1 MATDSST
8 IATNPEITTT
18 GVRLRRLDDLPGPRA
33 WPLVGNLLDTRP
45 ERFHLQL
52 EEWSRR
58 YGPLVTYRLGT
69 ERALLVSDAA
79 LAQQVFRAR
88 PDTFRRMSR
97 MANVI
102 QELLGPNV
110 FSAEGAEW
118 RSLRRLVN
126 EALSARYIRRLY
138 PALSALGERLR
149 VRWTRFAREDAAVDV
164 QLELTRFAVDV
175 TTRLTLGVDLDTLGE
190 RDDGLQSQLEQLFP
204 AVLRR
209 LTAPV
214 PYWRWVR
221 LPEDRRLDRALV
233 ALRERLEQLVDE
245 TRTGLEHK
253 QAGTREPRSFIEAML
268 EARDADGEPYSSE
281 LIIGNLLTMLLAGED
296 TTANTIAWALHHL
309 CDAPEVFEALKSE
322 AARVLGDGRI
332 LASDADARE
341 LAVAGA
347 VLAEALRVRP
357 VVAWHSYETLVDTV
371 LGGVVLPRGTAVQL
385 VARPAIEREEGCD
398 EPLRFEPLRRL
409 QDEPRISEFPFG
421 AGPRICPGR
430 YLANLEGCLV
440 LSMVARNFQ
449 IERVGDGSAVVE
461 RTRFTMVPEGIRIR
475 FRTR

>member
-1 MATDSST
+1 
-8 IATNPEITTT
+8 
-18 GVRLRRLDDLPGPRA
+18 
-33 WPLVGNLLDTRP
+33 
-45 ERFHLQL
+45 
-52 EEWSRR
+52 
-58 YGPLVTYRLGT
+58 
-69 ERALLVSDAA
+69 
-79 LAQQVFRAR
+79 
-88 PDTFRRMSR
+88 
-97 MANVI
+97 
-102 QELLGPNV
+102 V

-138 PALSALGERLR
+138 PALSALGDRLR
-149 VRWTRFAREDAAVDV
+149 ERWTRLARDGTAVDV

-175 TTRLTLGVDLDTLGE
+175 TTRLTLGVDLDTLGG

-221 LPEDRRLDRALV
+221 LPEDRKLDRALV

-245 TRTGLEHK
+245 TRAGVEHK
-253 QAGTREPRSFIEAML
+253 QTETREPRSFIEAML

-322 AARVLGDGRI
+322 AARVLGDGRV
-332 LASDADARE
+332 LASDAEARE
-341 LAVAGA
+341 LPVAGA

-385 VARPAIEREEGCD
+385 VARPAIEREEGCN

-409 QDEPRISEFPFG
+409 QAEPRISEFPFG

-440 LSMVARNFQ
+440 LSMVARNFD

-461 RTRFTMVPEGIRIR
+461 RTRFTMVPGGIRIR

>member
-1 MATDSST
+1 MTTDSTT
-8 IATNPEITTT
+8 IETSCVTLGE
-18 GVRLRRLDDLPGPRA
+18 RLRTLDDLPGPRG
-33 WPLVGNLLDTRP
+33 WPLVGNLFDTRP

-58 YGPLVTYRLGT
+58 YGPLMVYRLGT
-69 ERALLVSDAA
+69 ERALLVSDAE
-79 LAQQVFRAR
+79 LAQQVFRER
-88 PDTFRRMSR
+88 PETFRRMSR
-97 MANVI
+97 MANVV

-110 FSAEGAEW
+110 FSAEGSEW

-138 PALSALGERLR
+138 PALAALGERLR
-149 VRWTRFAREDAAVDV
+149 ERWTRFAVDGAAVDV

-175 TTRLTLGVDLDTLGE
+175 TTRLTLGVDLDTLGG
-190 RDDGLQSQLEQLFP
+190 RDDGLQSHLEQLFP

-209 LTAPV
+209 LTAPF

-221 LPEDRRLDRALV
+221 LPQDRSLDRALV
-233 ALRERLEQLVDE
+233 ALRGRLEELIEE
-245 TRTGLEHK
+245 TRAGLTHK
-253 QAGTREPRSFIEAML
+253 QVKTREPRSFIEAMV
-268 EARDADGEPYSSE
+268 EARDADGEPYSSN
-281 LIIGNLLTMLLAGED
+281 LIIGNLLTMLLGGED

-322 AARVLGDGRI
+322 AIRVLGDARV

-341 LAVAGA
+341 LSVASA

-371 LGGVVLPRGTAVQL
+371 LGGVSLPRGTVVQL
-385 VARPAIEREEGCD
+385 VARPAIERAEGCD
-398 EPLRFEPLRRL
+398 ERLRFEPLRRL
-409 QDEPRISEFPFG
+409 RPDLQTSEFPFG

-440 LSMVARNFQ
+440 LSMVARNFE
-449 IERVGDGSAVVE
+449 IERVGDPAAVVE

-475 FRTR
+475 FWTR